1 MAEEVWSSAGLGW
14 ERASGLTRGEEAA
27 GHAGGIRKVPEKAT
41 DQAVGNP
48 TCLGC
53 DAGAAEGGHAGNG
66 VATVQESSGIWE
78 APKAEV
84 TARGCGTDGR
94 SGGPWQWEGHRA
106 RVQKPVQ

>member
-53 DAGAAEGGHAGNG
+53 
-66 VATVQESSGIWE
+66 
-78 APKAEV
+78 
-84 TARGCGTDGR
+84 
-94 SGGPWQWEGHRA
+94 
-106 RVQKPVQ
+106 